1 MTKVLH
7 LCPRNSLFAGKVE
20 KYARLHSEAFFL
32 YETTFDFYS
41 KVEFL
46 SIWRALQKHPGH
58 HVVFHRVPSWTVT
71 LLNLF
76 FSKLQYSLFY
86 WGDDYY
92 LPILNSERLKQH
104 CVQKSPFRSLLL
116 KTDPELAPRNAAPP
130 GWGRRT
136 KAFLKLRIAAYA
148 ASHAQCIYASPKQY
162 RYVRYVHHQMSRSSV
177 FCRHNQQMTMYAD
190 VELPASVSTQTSDQ
204 SAVQSVL
211 EKKSLTVLVCHSGTS
226 EVNVSHSL
234 ALLSEMARRRQCDI
248 NVVGYLSY
256 AGGDD
261 ARRDQ
266 LEKTYTAQAQAFSK
280 SVRFERQF
288 LTSQALSESFEK
300 LDIAFFSA
308 YRDEGLTLLNMLSVR
323 QIPLCF
329 NRFSINY
336 DYFKAKR
343 YPALLTHEQA
353 IGDI

>member
-1 MTKVLH
+1 MNKVLH

-46 SIWRALQKHPGH
+46 SILRVLQKHPGH

-76 FSKLQYSLFY
+76 FSKLEYSLFY

-92 LPILNSERLKQH
+92 SPILNPERLKHH
-104 CVQKSPFRSLLL
+104 CIQKSPFRDLLL
-116 KTDPELAPRNAAPP
+116 KADPELIRSDTD
-130 GWGRRT
+130 GLRWGRRA

-162 RYVRYVHHQMSRSSV
+162 RYIRYVNYRMSRSGV
-177 FCRHNQQMTMYAD
+177 FCRQNQQMTMYAD
-190 VELPASVSTQTSDQ
+190 VELPALHAPPTSGLSTVQ
-204 SAVQSVL
+204 AVL
-211 EKKSLTVLVCHSGTS
+211 KKKSLTVLVCHSGTS

-261 ARRDQ
+261 ARRDE
-266 LEKTYTAQAQAFSK
+266 LEKMYTSQAQAFSK
-280 SVRFERQF
+280 SIRFERHF
-288 LTSQALSESFEK
+288 LTSQELNRSFEK
-300 LDIAFFSA
+300 LDIAFF
-308 YRDEGLTLLNMLSVR
+308 
-323 QIPLCF
+323 PL
-329 NRFSINY
+329 IAM
-336 DYFKAKR
+336 K
-343 YPALLTHEQA
+343 
-353 IGDI
+353 G